1 MISKVVIPAAG
12 KGTRML
18 DLAKDR
24 PKHLISVL
32 DKPFIYYVL
41 KNLQNAGFTEMV
53 LVIGHHAEKMREFS
67 AGIGRE
73 FPLTLIDQFEVM
85 GTAKYGTAIPVL
97 ATQRVVG
104 NEQFVCIYGDNL
116 YSPRDLAAIRE
127 LDDDFNYVSLLHVPN
142 PEKYGVPIMEGDKV
156 VDFVEKP
163 KEWLSDYIIP
173 GLYIYDNRVIEVA
186 KKVKPSDRGEI
197 EIVDLHNWYLEKGEL
212 EVGLVKGKWLDAG
225 TFDSLLEA
233 GQYVK
238 EKKLYEKFDPIIN
251 QAIVEF
257 NEELKNLVKK
267 KL

>member
-163 KEWLSDYIIP
+163 KEFISNWVSIGCYKFTPEVFSEAAKVGKSPRGEYELTDAIAALAKQGKVKARKMLDYWLDFGNPDDI
-173 GLYIYDNRVIEVA
+173 
-186 KKVKPSDRGEI
+186 KKVGDFLKTNEPSSFSG
-197 EIVDLHNWYLEKGEL
+197 
-212 EVGLVKGKWLDAG
+212 
-225 TFDSLLEA
+225 
-233 GQYVK
+233 
-238 EKKLYEKFDPIIN
+238 
-251 QAIVEF
+251 
-257 NEELKNLVKK
+257 
-267 KL
+267 